1 VYPKRWFTF
10 VTRYC
15 ALSIAASPRQLEGY
29 LFLTGVFVF
38 WASFLSLSLGG
49 AHAAILRLTWQDT
62 SSEETGFKIE
72 RLNGSTYV
80 QIATVDANTKS
91 YSDSNLTAGVSY
103 CYRVRAFNATGT
115 SAPTNAACATAPNDP
130 VVTPPPSSPP
140 PSSTP
145 PPHTP
150 VVTAPPPVG
159 KQWSDYLVSL
169 KIRSSDNDAL
179 GVLFRYQDADNYYRF
194 TWFAEGKYR
203 RLEKRVGGVFQVL
216 AQDSAVYAKRRHYAL
231 QISARGSQLNVT
243 INGKTIFS
251 VSDASFSQGTIGLYS
266 YYNAGSHFD
275 NVNVQ
280 DLATGSTL
288 LADDFSDLNY
298 VGWTIIDEGN
308 DAGPSVWSAAAG
320 KFVQMSNIGSTVD
333 NGKLGTY
340 ALYTR
345 GSWMNYRMT
354 LKLRSSDDDRLG
366 VIFRFQDINN
376 YYRISWN
383 QSSPGRRLIKRENGL
398 YTTLAE
404 DKVPYV
410 TNQTY
415 NFEIIAQG
423 NALKVNIDGKPVFSV
438 TDPSFTGGAVALY
451 SSYNQGSI
459 FENVLVEDLAA
470 KTTLLSDN
478 FNTGMVPGWKSFDDP
493 GTDSGPSNW
502 SAANGVLVQSSN
514 IGSDAVGH
522 PGTFLLY

>member
-1 VYPKRWFTF
+1 MYPKRWLTF
-10 VTRYC
+10 LARHS
-15 ALSIAASPRQLEGY
+15 ALSIRASRRQVEYDL
-29 LFLTGVFVF
+29 LWTGVFVF
-38 WASFLSLSLGG
+38 WASFLSLSPGA

-62 SSEETGFKIE
+62 SSNESGFKIE

-80 QIATVDANTKS
+80 QIASVTANTRS
-91 YSDSNLTAGVSY
+91 YSDINVTGGVSY
-103 CYRVRAFNATGT
+103 CYRVRAFNTIGT

-140 PSSTP
+140 PGSTP

-150 VVTAPPPVG
+150 VVTMPPPFG

-169 KIRSSDNDAL
+169 KIRSADNDAI
-179 GVLFRYQDADNYYRF
+179 GVLFRYQDAHNYYRF

-203 RLEKRVGGVFQVL
+203 RLEKCVGGVFQML
-216 AQDSAVYAKRRHYAL
+216 AQDSVVYAKGHRYAL
-231 QISARGSQLNVT
+231 QITARGSQLNVA
-243 INGKTIFS
+243 INGTTIFS
-251 VSDASFSQGTIGLYS
+251 VSDASFSQGTIALYS
-266 YYNAGSHFD
+266 YYNAGSYFD
-275 NVNVQ
+275 NINVQ
-280 DLATGSTL
+280 DLTTGNTL
-288 LADDFSDLNY
+288 LADDFRDRNH

-308 DAGPSVWSAAAG
+308 DAGPSVWSTASRNFA
-320 KFVQMSNIGSTVD
+320 QTSNIGSTVD

-345 GSWMNYRMT
+345 GTWMNYRMT
-354 LKLRSSDDDRLG
+354 LKLRSNDNDRLG
-366 VIFRFQDINN
+366 VMFRFQDSSN
-376 YYRISWN
+376 YYRLSLN
-383 QSSPGRRLIKRENGL
+383 QATPGRRLSKHVGGVFTI
-398 YTTLAE
+398 LAE

-415 NFEIIAQG
+415 SIEIIAQG

-451 SSYNQGSI
+451 SSYNQGST

-470 KTTLLSDN
+470 KTVLLSDN
-478 FNTGMVPGWKSFDDP
+478 FNTGMLPGWKVFDDP
-493 GTDSGPSNW
+493 DTTSGPSSW
-502 SAANGVLVQSSN
+502 SATNGALVQSSN